1 MFQHNRRMMA
11 LALGILA
18 AALLGSAACGGG
30 ATSAPAAQ
38 TSPGSGAA
46 SAATAPASNAPAG
59 PASLTLVASNM
70 LFDKA
75 ELKAAPGAV
84 TITIDNQDTGIP
96 HNLQV
101 FKGSDNSGQSLAKT
115 EVVTGPAKHSVT
127 LELQKGTYFYQCDV
141 HPTTMTGKLIVG

>member
-1 MFQHNRRMMA
+1 MSLHNRMRMVALGA
-11 LALGILA
+11 LAG
-18 AALLGSAACGGG
+18 AALLASAACGGS
-30 ATSAPAAQ
+30 TPAPAAQ
-38 TSPGSGAA
+38 TSPGAG
-46 SAATAPASNAPAG
+46 AATAPAANAPAG
-59 PASLTLVASNM
+59 PTSLTLVASNM